1 MPLAVLETALCLQ
14 NTKLC
19 HFKQCRLLGVQKCSP
34 TQLPTL
40 SFPFTDFAYP
50 MFVEIPVAIKNKR
63 SVHRLD
69 EKEQQKVVC
78 VHIGGGGA
86 DCRV

>member
-1 MPLAVLETALCLQ
+1 
-14 NTKLC
+14 
-19 HFKQCRLLGVQKCSP
+19 
-34 TQLPTL
+34 
-40 SFPFTDFAYP
+40 

-78 VHIGGGGA
+78 VHIGGGELTA
-86 DCRV
+86 EFELVLLFN